1 MLFCNPDSSIWFP
14 TVRYSPSTRL
24 RLFCFPY
31 AGGGISVF
39 RTWEKYFPESVEVC
53 PIQLPGRSAR
63 FLESPIVQFSSLIK
77 AIIKKIRPFLD
88 KPFAFFGHSLGG
100 LIAYEISHQLRS
112 NYSIEPTHLIISG
125 CASPCCKTKRKVL
138 SNLPDQE
145 LISEL
150 RKLNGTPD
158 ELLDSEE
165 FMALSLPSLRAD
177 FALYESYQYSS
188 RVPLECPLTVFGGM
202 EDREVDWRQLELWK
216 NETEGMFS
224 LYQLPGDHFFLH
236 KEEIT
241 VLRFILRNLGI

>member
-1 MLFCNPDSSIWFP
+1 MWFP
-14 TVRYSPSTRL
+14 TVRYRPSTRF
-24 RLFCFPY
+24 RIFCFPY
-31 AGGGISVF
+31 AGGGSSVF
-39 RTWEKYFPESVEVC
+39 RTWGKYFPESVEVC

-63 FLESPIVQFSSLIK
+63 FFESPIIQFSSLVK
-77 AIIKKIRPFLD
+77 AIVKEVMPFLD

-100 LIAYEISHQLRS
+100 LIAFEITHQLRS
-112 NYSIEPTHLIISG
+112 NYSIQTDHLIISG
-125 CASPCCKTKRKVL
+125 CAAPCCNPKRRAL

-150 RKLNGTPD
+150 RLLNGTPN

-177 FALYESYQYSS
+177 FALYESYQYRP
-188 RVPLECPLTVFGGM
+188 RVPLECPLTVFGGT
-202 EDREVDWRQLELWK
+202 EDREVDWWQLELWK

-241 VLRFILRNLGI
+241 VLKFILKNLSI